1 MLKNLSRAQMA
12 GLWCATVVT
21 IAAVCLAEGAP
32 TTSGAVELWLA
43 ACLVPPAVMLL
54 VWRGAPPVTVAEL
67 LHDVNQPGKAGLK

>member
-1 MLKNLSRAQMA
+1 MLKKLSRAQMA
-12 GLWCATVVT
+12 GLWCAAVVT
-21 IAAVCLAEGAP
+21 IAAASVAGGAP

-43 ACLVPPAVMLL
+43 VCLVPPAVMLL